1 MIGEVLTN
9 RCINFSLVPPIMG
22 EKRRTFFLV
31 RTSFRETHDW
41 TNVKN
46 VNNDLLAHLQM
57 TLMLSSS
64 LPCPAAWGSAIAMV
78 LGLHSSRPNAHTED
92 LRLFAKC
99 KYKLGSPL
107 CQAVPRLS
115 ARVAR
120 QAQQGVVTL
129 PPCEVFHPL
138 KKNPFRPQKH

>member
-1 MIGEVLTN
+1 
-9 RCINFSLVPPIMG
+9 
-22 EKRRTFFLV
+22 
-31 RTSFRETHDW
+31 
-41 TNVKN
+41 
-46 VNNDLLAHLQM
+46 M

-78 LGLHSSRPNAHTED
+78 LGLHSRPNAHTED

-138 KKNPFRPQKH
+138 KRTPFGLKNTKRSTLAVPTKGTLVQGGGWVSKWGRGSEA